1 MKMRVLASR
10 ELSSYEL
17 RKITRHMGMGVD
29 LDTILA
35 NIENFFD
42 CKRCSIHMIPNDG
55 FEGTLR
61 CDCGGDSMREYAV
74 IV

>member
-1 MKMRVLASR
+1 MKIRVLASR

-17 RKITRHMGMGVD
+17 RKITRYLGMSIGHD
-29 LDTILA
+29 AITA
-35 NIENFFD
+35 MIEDFLD